1 MPGEEEEDEGM
12 RNFSSGRARAGGLLK
27 TFLLLVLH
35 KGYIHPISLGGK
47 VNAILKRKN
56 RESVHT
62 KKLMLA

>member
-35 KGYIHPISLGGK
+35 KGYIHRSPLKGK
-47 VNAILKRKN
+47 GQCDPQEK
-56 RESVHT
+56 E
-62 KKLMLA
+62 